1 MTATNDGGTGPDPRR
16 RAAEIRGRRAEAL
29 AAWWLRLKG
38 YRILARRF
46 RSGAGEIDL
55 VVRRGSTLVFVE
67 VKQRADETA
76 AILAVRPAARRRI
89 ARAAELW
96 IARHPAL
103 AGLDRRFDV
112 VVAVPGRLPRHLISV
127 FDSEGRSW

>member
-1 MTATNDGGTGPDPRR
+1 MR
-16 RAAEIRGRRAEAL
+16 RAQAPDLRRQAAETRGRRAEAI
-29 AAWWLRLKG
+29 AAWWLRLKL
-38 YRILARRF
+38 YRVLARRF

-55 VVRRGSTLVFVE
+55 IVRRGRTLVFVE
-67 VKQRADETA
+67 VKQRPSEAEG
-76 AILAVRPAARRRI
+76 IVAVKPAARKRI

-96 IARHPAL
+96 IGKHPAL

-112 VVAVPGRLPRHLISV
+112 VVAIPGRWPRHLVSV

>member
-1 MTATNDGGTGPDPRR
+1 MRRTQAPDLRR
-16 RAAEIRGRRAEAL
+16 QEAETRGRRAETV
-29 AAWWLRLKG
+29 AAWWLRLKL
-38 YRILARRF
+38 YRVLARRF

-55 VVRRGSTLVFVE
+55 IVRRGRTLVFVE
-67 VKQRADETA
+67 VKQRPSEEEG
-76 AILAVRPAARRRI
+76 IVAVKPAARKRI

-96 IARHPAL
+96 IGRHPAL

-112 VVAVPGRLPRHLISV
+112 VVAVPGRWPRHLVSV

>member
-1 MTATNDGGTGPDPRR
+1 MTEPYHKR
-16 RAAEIRGRRAEAL
+16 RAAESRGRRAEVF
-29 AAWWLRLKG
+29 AAWWLRLKF
-38 YRILARRF
+38 YRILDRRF

-55 VVRRGSTLVFVE
+55 IVRRGHTLVFVE
-67 VKQRADETA
+67 VKQRASAEEGLTA
-76 AILAVRPAARRRI
+76 VKPTARRRI

-96 IARHPAL
+96 IGRHPKL

-112 VVAVPGRLPRHLISV
+112 IVMVPGRFPKHMISV